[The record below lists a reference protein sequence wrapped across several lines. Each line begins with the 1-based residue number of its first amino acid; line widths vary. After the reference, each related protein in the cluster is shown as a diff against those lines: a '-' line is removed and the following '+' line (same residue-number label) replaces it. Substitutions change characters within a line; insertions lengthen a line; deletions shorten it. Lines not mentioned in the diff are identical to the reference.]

1 MQATDFE
8 FRHRLWFIG
17 ALFTLAFW
25 SRAVDPVTAGAAVA
39 GWMGGPHRR
48 RLLQAVFGAG
58 AVLTLA
64 AAVLRTWASAYLD
77 SEVVHDSQL
86 RTERVV
92 ADGPYRYVRNPLYL
106 GISLMSAGMGLL
118 ASRWG
123 GVLLVAG
130 LAVFE
135 YRLIRREE
143 ELLLATQGEGYRR
156 FLAAVPR
163 WWPALSPRAPASGR
177 HPRWGQA
184 FAGEAFFWGFAAA
197 QTAFA
202 VTLNRNV
209 AGYLILL
216 SLAVYAVS
224 RRVVRRKGAAG

>member
-1 MQATDFE
+1 MQASDFE
-8 FRHRLWFIG
+8 FRHRLWFI
-17 ALFTLAFW
+17 AAFFTLAFW
-25 SRAVDPVTAGAAVA
+25 SRAIDPATAGAEVA
-39 GWMGGPHRR
+39 GWIGGPNRR
-48 RLLQAVFGAG
+48 RSLQAVFGAG
-58 AVLTLA
+58 AVLTIA
-64 AAVLRTWASAYLD
+64 AAALRTWASAYLD
-77 SEVVHDSQL
+77 SEVVYDAQL

-106 GISLMSAGMGLL
+106 GISLMSVGMGLL
-118 ASRWG
+118 GSRLG

-143 ELLLATQGEGYRR
+143 ALLLATQSEEYRR
-156 FLAAVPR
+156 FFEAVPR
-163 WWPALSPRAPASGR
+163 MWPALTARVEASGR
-177 HPRWGQA
+177 RPRWGQA
-184 FAGEAFFWGFAAA
+184 FAGEVFFWGFAAA

-224 RRVVRRKGAAG
+224 RRVARRKGAAT